1 MHVSAHSSTGCVDVS
16 VWDEIVYVFALEPI
30 LEFLFQ
36 ALFSFCLVTLHS
48 ILLVHEL
55 VYRVS

>member
-1 MHVSAHSSTGCVDVS
+1 MHVSAHTSTGSVDVT
-16 VWDEIVYVFALEPI
+16 VWEESLYVFALEPI

-55 VYRVS
+55 VYWVS

>member
-30 LEFLFQ
+30 LELPFK
-36 ALFSFCLVTLHS
+36 ALFGFCLVPLHS

-55 VYRVS
+55 VYHVS